1 MSDPPIIIIGL
12 ALLSALAGGLL
23 GWYLHAERHRRQRLT
38 TAATWQEKLQA
49 EELAKERLR
58 KQIRSLAERLDSARR
73 AEREARQRLARTE
86 RELAGAAATADEAS
100 SALTDCRVALAATN
114 RKRDELHTQLQR
126 LLTRSREI
134 MAASRAKD
142 EKIFTLSRELES
154 WQERLPPLV
163 YRFRE
168 KAREATAA
176 HQALD
181 MERARARE
189 LEDTLRTRILPLT
202 DPPPDADGGVTGDGD
217 GDGIGDGIGYGHGD
231 AIGDSDR
238 RNGGDGGERTM
249 PVNRPRDDLKR
260 IRGIGPVLERLLND
274 LGIHRL
280 QQIAE
285 FGPDDVERVQAALK
299 DFPDRIERDHWVEQA
314 RTLISEYRPGAGG
327 TSWTGRT
334 ET

>member
-1 MSDPPIIIIGL
+1 MPGPPIMIIGL

-38 TAATWQEKLQA
+38 TAATWQEKLQV

-58 KQIRSLAERLDSARR
+58 KQIRSLAGRLDAARG
-73 AEREARQRLARTE
+73 AEREARQRHARTE
-86 RELAGAAATADEAS
+86 RELAGVAATADEAS

-114 RKRDELHTQLQR
+114 RKRDELHAQLQR
-126 LLTRSREI
+126 LLTRSREL

-168 KAREATAA
+168 KAAEATAA
-176 HQALD
+176 HRALD

-202 DPPPDADGGVTGDGD
+202 DPPLDADGGGNG
-217 GDGIGDGIGYGHGD
+217 GHGH
-231 AIGDSDR
+231 A
-238 RNGGDGGERTM
+238 GGDGGDRTM
-249 PVNRPRDDLKR
+249 PVPRPRDDLKR

-285 FGPDDVERVQAALK
+285 FGPDDVERVQAALE

-314 RTLISEYRPGAGG
+314 RTLISEYRPGAGE

>member
-1 MSDPPIIIIGL
+1 MPGPPIMIIGL

-38 TAATWQEKLQA
+38 MAANWQEKLQA

-58 KQIRSLAERLDSARR
+58 KQIRSLAERLDAARR
-73 AEREARQRLARTE
+73 ADREARQRLARTE
-86 RELAGAAATADEAS
+86 QELAGAAATADEAS

-114 RKRDELHTQLQR
+114 RKRDELHAQLQH

-168 KAREATAA
+168 KAAEATAA
-176 HQALD
+176 HRALD

-202 DPPPDADGGVTGDGD
+202 DPPPGGDGNGGRRHAREDGGF
-217 GDGIGDGIGYGHGD
+217 
-231 AIGDSDR
+231 
-238 RNGGDGGERTM
+238 GGDGGDGDNGSDRTM
-249 PVNRPRDDLKR
+249 PVHRPRDDLKR

-280 QQIAE
+280 QQIAQ
-285 FGPDDVERVQAALK
+285 FGPDDIERVQAALK

-314 RTLISEYRPGAGG
+314 RTLISEYRPEAGE
-327 TSWTGRT
+327 TSWTRRT

>member
-1 MSDPPIIIIGL
+1 MPGPPIMIIGL

-58 KQIRSLAERLDSARR
+58 KQIRSLAERLDTARR

-100 SALTDCRVALAATN
+100 SALTDCRVGLAATN
-114 RKRDELHTQLQR
+114 RKRDELHAQLQH
-126 LLTRSREI
+126 LLTRSREL

-168 KAREATAA
+168 KAAEATAA
-176 HQALD
+176 HRALD
-181 MERARARE
+181 RERARARE

-202 DPPPDADGGVTGDGD
+202 DPAYDADGGGNGDP
-217 GDGIGDGIGYGHGD
+217 
-231 AIGDSDR
+231 
-238 RNGGDGGERTM
+238 RNADHRNASHAGDGGDRTV
-249 PVNRPRDDLKR
+249 PVHRPRDDLKR

-285 FGPDDVERVQAALK
+285 FGPDDVERVQAALQ

-314 RTLISEYRPGAGG
+314 RTLISEYRPEAGE

>member
-1 MSDPPIIIIGL
+1 MPGPPIMIIGL

-58 KQIRSLAERLDSARR
+58 KQIRSLAERLDAARR
-73 AEREARQRLARTE
+73 AEREARERLARTE

-100 SALTDCRVALAATN
+100 SALTDCRVGLAATN
-114 RKRDELHTQLQR
+114 RKRDELHAQLQR
-126 LLTRSREI
+126 LLARSREL

-142 EKIFTLSRELES
+142 EKIFTLSRELDS

-168 KAREATAA
+168 KAAEATAA
-176 HQALD
+176 HRALD
-181 MERARARE
+181 RERARALE
-189 LEDTLRTRILPLT
+189 LEDTPLT
-202 DPPPDADGGVTGDGD
+202 DPPPDADGGG
-217 GDGIGDGIGYGHGD
+217 
-231 AIGDSDR
+231 
-238 RNGGDGGERTM
+238 NGGKGRDSTM
-249 PVNRPRDDLKR
+249 PIHRPRDDLKR

-285 FGPDDVERVQAALK
+285 FGPDDVERVQAALQ

-314 RTLISEYRPGAGG
+314 RTLISEYRPEAGEK
-327 TSWTGRT
+327 SWTGRT

>member
-1 MSDPPIIIIGL
+1 MPGPPLLIIGL
-12 ALLSALAGGLL
+12 VLLSALAGGLL

-38 TAATWQEKLQA
+38 IAATWQEKLEA
-49 EELAKERLR
+49 EELGKERLR
-58 KQIRSLAERLDSARR
+58 RQIRSLAERLDAARE
-73 AEREARQRLARTE
+73 ADREARRRLAATE
-86 RELAGAAATADEAS
+86 RQLRGAAATAEED
-100 SALTDCRVALAATN
+100 SAALARCRAALAETN
-114 RKRDELHTQLQR
+114 RRRDELHAQLQR
-126 LLTRSREI
+126 LLARSREL
-134 MAASRAKD
+134 MAGSRAKD
-142 EKIFTLSRELES
+142 EKIFRLSRELDS

-176 HQALD
+176 HRALD
-181 MERARARE
+181 LERARARE

-202 DPPPDADGGVTGDGD
+202 DPPATDDGGS
-217 GDGIGDGIGYGHGD
+217 
-231 AIGDSDR
+231 AR
-238 RNGGDGGERTM
+238 RTPLR
-249 PVNRPRDDLKR
+249 RDDLKR

-299 DFPDRIERDHWVEQA
+299 DFPDRVERDHWVEQA
-314 RTLISEYRPGAGG
+314 RRLISEYRPDAGE

>member
-1 MSDPPIIIIGL
+1 MPGPPIMITGL
-12 ALLSALAGGLL
+12 ALLAALVGGLL

-38 TAATWQEKLQA
+38 TAATWQEKLQL
-49 EELAKERLR
+49 EELAKERMG
-58 KQIRSLAERLDSARR
+58 KQIRSLDGRLDAARR
-73 AEREARQRLARTE
+73 AHREARQQLARTE
-86 RELAGAAATADEAS
+86 QKLAGASATADQATA
-100 SALTDCRVALAATN
+100 ALIDCRAALAATN
-114 RKRDELHTQLQR
+114 RKRDELHAQLQR

-134 MAASRAKD
+134 MTASRAKD

-176 HQALD
+176 RRALD
-181 MERARARE
+181 FERDRARE
-189 LEDTLRTRILPLT
+189 LEDTLRTRALPLT
-202 DPPPDADGGVTGDGD
+202 DPPAGADG
-217 GDGIGDGIGYGHGD
+217 
-231 AIGDSDR
+231 SD
-238 RNGGDGGERTM
+238 NGGSEIDRAM
-249 PVNRPRDDLKR
+249 PARRRRDDLKR
-260 IRGIGPVLERLLND
+260 IRGIGPALERLLNE

-285 FGPDDVERVQAALK
+285 FGADDIERVQGALK

-314 RTLISEYRPGAGG
+314 RRLIAEYRPDAGE

>member
-1 MSDPPIIIIGL
+1 MPGPPITIIGL
-12 ALLSALAGGLL
+12 ALLSALAGGLI

-38 TAATWQEKLQA
+38 TAATWQEKLQT

-58 KQIRSLAERLDSARR
+58 KQIRSLAERLDAARR
-73 AEREARQRLARTE
+73 AEREARQQLARTE

-100 SALTDCRVALAATN
+100 SALTDCRVALAAAN
-114 RKRDELHTQLQR
+114 RKRDELHAQLQR
-126 LLTRSREI
+126 LLTRSRDL

-142 EKIFTLSRELES
+142 EKIFTLSRELDS

-176 HQALD
+176 HRALD

-202 DPPPDADGGVTGDGD
+202 DPPPGGGGNGGHRDGADSG
-217 GDGIGDGIGYGHGD
+217 
-231 AIGDSDR
+231 A
-238 RNGGDGGERTM
+238 GGDGGKGGKGGDRTM
-249 PVNRPRDDLKR
+249 PVHRPGDDLKR
-260 IRGIGPVLERLLND
+260 IRGIGPVLEQLLND
-274 LGIHRL
+274 LGIYRL

-285 FGPDDVERVQAALK
+285 FGPDDVERVQAALQ

-314 RTLISEYRPGAGG
+314 RTLISEYRPGAGE

>member
-1 MSDPPIIIIGL
+1 MPGPPLLIIGL

-38 TAATWQEKLQA
+38 IAATWQEKLEA
-49 EELAKERLR
+49 EELVKERLR
-58 KQIRSLAERLDSARR
+58 RQIRSLSERLDAARR
-73 AEREARQRLARTE
+73 ADRDARRRLAAAE
-86 RELAGAAATADEAS
+86 RELRGAAASAEEAS
-100 SALTDCRVALAATN
+100 AALAHCRAALAETN
-114 RKRDELHTQLQR
+114 RKRDELHAQLQR
-126 LLTRSREI
+126 LLSRSREL
-134 MAASRAKD
+134 MAGSRAKD
-142 EKIFTLSRELES
+142 EKIFRLSRELDS

-176 HQALD
+176 HRALD
-181 MERARARE
+181 FERARARE

-202 DPPPDADGGVTGDGD
+202 DPPA
-217 GDGIGDGIGYGHGD
+217 
-231 AIGDSDR
+231 
-238 RNGGDGGERTM
+238 GDGGESARRA
-249 PVNRPRDDLKR
+249 PRRDDLKR

-299 DFPDRIERDHWVEQA
+299 DFPDRVERDHWVEQA
-314 RTLISEYRPGAGG
+314 RRLISEYRPDAGE

>member
-1 MSDPPIIIIGL
+1 MPGPPIMIIGL

-23 GWYLHAERHRRQRLT
+23 GWYLHAERHRRQRLM

-49 EELAKERLR
+49 EELARERLR
-58 KQIRSLAERLDSARR
+58 RQIRSLAGRLDAARR
-73 AEREARQRLARTE
+73 SDREARQRLARTE
-86 RELAGAAATADEAS
+86 QELARAADEGEDAS
-100 SALTDCRVALAATN
+100 SALTDCREALAATN
-114 RKRDELHTQLQR
+114 RKRDELHAQLQR
-126 LLTRSREI
+126 LLARSREI

-176 HQALD
+176 YRALD

-189 LEDTLRTRILPLT
+189 LEDTLRTRALPLT
-202 DPPPDADGGVTGDGD
+202 DSPPDADGGSNGGN
-217 GDGIGDGIGYGHGD
+217 GG
-231 AIGDSDR
+231 R
-238 RNGGDGGERTM
+238 RSGGDGSDRAM
-249 PVNRPRDDLKR
+249 PVHRPRDDLKR

-285 FGPDDVERVQAALK
+285 FGPDDVERVQAALQ

-314 RTLISEYRPGAGG
+314 RTLISEYRSEAGE

>member
-1 MSDPPIIIIGL
+1 MPGPPLLIIGL
-12 ALLSALAGGLL
+12 VLLSALAGGLL

-38 TAATWQEKLQA
+38 IAATWQEKLEA
-49 EELAKERLR
+49 EQLGKERLR
-58 KQIRSLAERLDSARR
+58 RQIRSLAERLDAAREADRDARR
-73 AEREARQRLARTE
+73 RLAAAEREVR
-86 RELAGAAATADEAS
+86 GAAATAEKAS
-100 SALTDCRVALAATN
+100 AALARCRAALAETN
-114 RKRDELHTQLQR
+114 RRRDELHVQLQR
-126 LLTRSREI
+126 LLARSREL
-134 MAASRAKD
+134 MAGSRAKD
-142 EKIFTLSRELES
+142 EKIFRLSRELDS

-181 MERARARE
+181 LERARARE

-202 DPPPDADGGVTGDGD
+202 DPPATRDGGS
-217 GDGIGDGIGYGHGD
+217 
-231 AIGDSDR
+231 AR
-238 RNGGDGGERTM
+238 RTPR
-249 PVNRPRDDLKR
+249 RDDLKR

-299 DFPDRIERDHWVEQA
+299 DFPDRVERDHWVEQA
-314 RTLISEYRPGAGG
+314 RRLISEYRPDAGE